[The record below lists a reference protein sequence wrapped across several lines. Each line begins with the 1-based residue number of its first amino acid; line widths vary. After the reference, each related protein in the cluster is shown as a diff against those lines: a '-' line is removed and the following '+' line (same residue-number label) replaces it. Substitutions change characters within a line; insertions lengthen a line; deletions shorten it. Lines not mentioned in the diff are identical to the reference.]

1 MQLQCMSMD
10 QHKKGSATFL
20 TQQQQIIYLTEHGIL
35 TSMNITSTLHRNI
48 VALLASAINI
58 MQEHIN
64 NATMQAF
71 NQLDGMEH
79 A

>member
-1 MQLQCMSMD
+1 M
-10 QHKKGSATFL
+10 K
-20 TQQQQIIYLTEHGIL
+20 HGIL
-35 TSMNITSTLHRNI
+35 TSMNISSTLLRNI
-48 VALLASAINI
+48 AGLLASAINI

-71 NQLDGMEH
+71 YQLDAMEH